1 MTAEK
6 KITPVL
12 KLTRTRTEEYEI
24 CPHCNKEIME
34 KSSYIDPDNYV
45 YHRPCMDKG
54 PIEKIIPCLPPGWG
68 DGSAI
73 ASALEAIA
81 GKTEPEADKPKKV
94 SITREQWLKAGEK
107 AGWLKEADAEV
118 IGLGS
123 RVKGEF
129 MHMIDE
135 LGAEYEFSYE
145 VHLEDD
151 PSRGPDRVEDLE
163 PTGYPKPLPED
174 WLDNNWDELADIAFQ
189 KAQDVAYGPKEPA
202 KPAPPKEPTD
212 EERIERAVEETLKE
226 SPRQPFEEA
235 DTDVIASLGTR
246 MRSIG

>member
-107 AGWLKEADAEV
+107 AGWLKEASSKVHYRASPVIHDTGVMQEPVNPLDEV
-118 IGLGS
+118 DD
-123 RVKGEF
+123 R
-129 MHMIDE
+129 E
-135 LGAEYEFSYE
+135 LKKTVLE
-145 VHLEDD
+145 VL
-151 PSRGPDRVEDLE
+151 SILPD
-163 PTGYPKPLPED
+163 G
-174 WLDNNWDELADIAFQ
+174 
-189 KAQDVAYGPKEPA
+189 
-202 KPAPPKEPTD
+202 
-212 EERIERAVEETLKE
+212 
-226 SPRQPFEEA
+226 
-235 DTDVIASLGTR
+235 
-246 MRSIG
+246 